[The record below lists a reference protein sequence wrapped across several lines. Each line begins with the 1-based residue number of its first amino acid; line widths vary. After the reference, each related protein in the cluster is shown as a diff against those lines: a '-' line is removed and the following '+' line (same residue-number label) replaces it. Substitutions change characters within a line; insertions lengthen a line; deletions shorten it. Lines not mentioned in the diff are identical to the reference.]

1 MASFHVAKQHVQY
14 KPGNSLAK
22 SMAHDTRVGGL
33 FADVGERGYWNE
45 VENQVVSMRQ

>member
-1 MASFHVAKQHVQY
+1 MIL
-14 KPGNSLAK
+14 GLA
-22 SMAHDTRVGGL
+22 AL